1 MGCEN
6 SCEKHPPRIVVLGM
20 GGAGKTTIVYRLKN
34 NEFVN
39 QLPTFGFT
47 NEQIKFDETVYDFW
61 DLGGQDKV
69 RPQWG
74 PYYQGA
80 SGVIFVVD
88 SSDHSLFNGAKAEL
102 HKAAQDKR
110 LTNIPFLIFANKQDI
125 QGALTRDQ
133 LIEQLSLENLINERY
148 GEGKGSNKMAIMQDL
163 NKTSDPL
170 DPSRRCFVEE
180 CCAIN
185 NTCIDKGMRWLASA
199 IQYRADIS

>member
-6 SCEKHPPRIVVLGM
+6 SCIKRKPRIVVLGM

-34 NEFVN
+34 NEFMN
-39 QLPTFGFT
+39 TLPTYGFI
-47 NEQIKFDETVYDFW
+47 NEEIKFDETIYDFW

-88 SSDHSLFNGAKAEL
+88 ASDRSLFNGAKAEL

-110 LTNIPFLIFANKQDI
+110 LENVPFLVFANKQDI
-125 QGALTRDQ
+125 KGALSSDE
-133 LIEQLSLENLINERY
+133 LIEQLSLQNLIAEKF
-148 GEGKGSNKMAIMQDL
+148 GDGKGNVKKAIMQDL
-163 NKTSDPL
+163 NGSSDPF
-170 DPSRRCFVEE
+170 DPSRRCFVNE
-180 CCAIN
+180 CCALN
-185 NTCIDKGMRWLASA
+185 NTGIEKGMRWLASA
-199 IQYRADIS
+199 IQYRYDA